1 MSELKFTPGPWRV
14 CHENDILIIRYRK
27 PCSPSYTPPPMLVAN
42 VGEVLCDAMER
53 QANASL
59 IAAAPEMYE
68 LLDRI
73 LGRLEVCKLEQSIDI
88 ETEREIRQIL
98 AKARGE
104 VNQ

>member
-1 MSELKFTPGPWRV
+1 MNEPKFTKGPWFKTCTGFV
-14 CHENDILIIRYRK
+14 KDCLSD
-27 PCSPSYTPPPMLVAN
+27 PPKTIAVIPDVASEAKMS
-42 VGEVLCDAMER
+42 GITEA
-53 QANASL
+53 QANAAL

-73 LGRLEVCKLEQSIDI
+73 LGMLEVCKLEQSIDI

-104 VNQ
+104 VSC